1 MATAELLAV
10 VVELAVVTRGVVQCQ
25 FGSSLA
31 VTVYVQDLTA
41 TWAVVA
47 KCGKFVIQQVQVVVV
62 EVTLQC
68 LCNVVAGK
76 VSVSCTPGKAVA
88 AD

>member
-1 MATAELLAV
+1 M
-10 VVELAVVTRGVVQCQ
+10 VVQCQ
-25 FGSSLA
+25 FGNLLA

-47 KCGKFVIQQVQVVVV
+47 NYGKFVIQQVQAVVV
-62 EVTLQC
+62 EVILQY

-76 VSVSCTPGKAVA
+76 VPAKCTHGKAVA